1 MNKKAL
7 GKGLGAFIPDEFS
20 ILKDERFAELDLE
33 DIKPNPF
40 QPRTRFDDQTID
52 ELAQSIRETG
62 IVQPVIVV
70 PEDDHYMIIVG
81 ERRWRAAQ
89 RAGLRK
95 IPVLIRN
102 IPKDKQLEVS
112 LIENIHREE
121 LNALEIARAY
131 QRLIDDNGYAQHEL
145 ADKVGKDRSSVTN
158 YLRLL
163 KLPQEIQDRLADGTI
178 SMGHAR
184 AMLALED
191 PAIQLY
197 ACRQVIDRNLSV
209 RNTEALVNRLKQ
221 KAPRAQR
228 SLADPDLYALQEEML
243 KILGTKVLV
252 AGGRNKGVV
261 KIYYF
266 SLDDLNR
273 IYDRIKGASS

>member
-33 DIKPNPF
+33 DVKPNPF
-40 QPRTRFDDQTID
+40 QPRMKFVDQTID

-62 IVQPVIVV
+62 IVQPVIVT
-70 PEDDHYMIIVG
+70 PEADHYKIIVG

-89 RAGLRK
+89 KAGLRK

-102 IPKDKQLEVS
+102 IPKEKQLEVS

-121 LNALEIARAY
+121 LNALEIAHAY
-131 QRLIDDNGYAQHEL
+131 QRLIDDLGYAQHEL
-145 ADKVGKDRSSVTN
+145 ADKVGKDRSSVAN

-163 KLPQEIQDRLADGTI
+163 KLPQEIQDRLGAGEI

-184 AMLALED
+184 ALLALEET
-191 PAIQLY
+191 ATQLY
-197 ACRQVIDRNLSV
+197 ACRQIIDRGLSV
-209 RNTEALVNRLKQ
+209 RNTEALVNRLKK
-221 KAPRAQR
+221 KAPRTQR
-228 SLADPDLYALQEEML
+228 SLTDPDLHALQEEML
-243 KILGTKVLV
+243 KVLGTKVLV
-252 AGGRNKGVV
+252 AGTRARGVV

-266 SLDDLNR
+266 SLEDLNR
-273 IYDRIKGASS
+273 IYDRIKGAHS

>member
-7 GKGLGAFIPDEFS
+7 GRGLGAFISDEFS

-33 DIKPNPF
+33 EVKPNPF
-40 QPRTRFDDQTID
+40 QPRTRFDDKTID

-62 IVQPVIVV
+62 IVQPVIVA
-70 PEDDHYMIIVG
+70 PEDDHYTIIVG

-121 LNALEIARAY
+121 LNALEIAHAY
-131 QRLIDDNGYAQHEL
+131 QRLIDEHGYAQHEL

-184 AMLALED
+184 ALLAIED
-191 PAIQLY
+191 SVTQLY
-197 ACRQVIDRNLSV
+197 ACRQVIDKNLSV
-209 RNTEALVNRLKQ
+209 RNTEVLVNRLKK

-228 SLADPDLYALQEEML
+228 SLTDPDLHALQEEML
-243 KILGTKVLV
+243 KSLGTKVLV
-252 AGGRNKGVV
+252 AGNRNKGVV

-273 IYDRIKGASS
+273 IYDRIKGASA

>member
-7 GKGLGAFIPDEFS
+7 GKGLGAFIPDEFA
-20 ILKDERFAELDLE
+20 ILKDERFAELALE
-33 DIKPNPF
+33 EVRPNPS
-40 QPRTRFDDQTID
+40 QPRMKFDDQTIE

-62 IVQPVIVV
+62 IVQPIIVA

-81 ERRWRAAQ
+81 ERRWRAA
-89 RAGLRK
+89 RKAGLRK
-95 IPVLIRN
+95 VPALIKN
-102 IPKDKQLEVS
+102 IPKEKQLEVS

-121 LNALEIARAY
+121 LNALEIAQAY
-131 QRLIDDNGYAQHEL
+131 QRLIDDHGYAQHEL

-158 YLRLL
+158 YIRLL
-163 KLPQEIQDRLADGTI
+163 KLPQEIQDRLVDGDI

-184 AMLALED
+184 SMLALED
-191 PAIQLY
+191 AATQLY
-197 ACRQVIDRNLSV
+197 CCRQVIDKGLSV
-209 RNTEALVNRLKQ
+209 RNTEALVNRLKK

-228 SLADPDLYALQEEML
+228 SLADPDLHALQEEML

-252 AGGRNKGVV
+252 AGSRNKGVL

-273 IYDRIKGASS
+273 IYDRIKGARA

>member
-33 DIKPNPF
+33 VVKPNPF

-52 ELAQSIRETG
+52 ELAQSIKETG
-62 IVQPVIVV
+62 IVQPIIVA
-70 PEDDHYMIIVG
+70 PEDDHYKIIVG

-89 RAGLRK
+89 RAGLRR

-121 LNALEIARAY
+121 LNALEIAHAY
-131 QRLIDDNGYAQHEL
+131 QRLIDDHGYAQHEL

-163 KLPQEIQDRLADGTI
+163 KLPQEIQDRLGDGTI

-184 AMLALED
+184 AMLAIED
-191 PAIQLY
+191 SVTQLY
-197 ACRQVIDRNLSV
+197 ACRQVIDKNLSV

-228 SLADPDLYALQEEML
+228 SLADPDLHALQEEML
-243 KILGTKVLV
+243 KILGTKVLI
-252 AGGRNKGVV
+252 AGNRNKGVV

-273 IYDRIKGASS
+273 IYDRIKGVSS

>member
-20 ILKDERFAELDLE
+20 ILKDERFAEVDLE
-33 DIKPNPF
+33 DVKPNPF

>member
-1 MNKKAL
+1 MSKKAL
-7 GKGLGAFIPDEFS
+7 GKGLGAFIPDDLS
-20 ILKDERFAELDLE
+20 ILKDERFAELEIE
-33 DIKPNPF
+33 DVKPNPF
-40 QPRTRFDDQTID
+40 QPRVKFDDQTID
-52 ELAQSIRETG
+52 ELAQSIKETG
-62 IVQPVIVV
+62 IVQPIIVA
-70 PEDDHYMIIVG
+70 PEDDHYKIIVG

-102 IPKDKQLEVS
+102 IPKEKQLEVS

-121 LNALEIARAY
+121 LNALEIAQAY
-131 QRLIDDNGYAQHEL
+131 QRLIEEHGYAQHEL

-163 KLPQEIQDRLADGTI
+163 KLPQEIQDKLVDGEI

-191 PAIQLY
+191 AVTQLY
-197 ACRQVIDRNLSV
+197 CCRQVIDRGLSV
-209 RNTEALVNRLKQ
+209 RNTETLVNRLKK

-228 SLADPDLYALQEEML
+228 SLTDPDLHALQEEML

-252 AGGRNKGVV
+252 AGSRNKGVL
-261 KIYYF
+261 KIFYF

-273 IYDRIKGASS
+273 IYDRIKGVSA

>member
-33 DIKPNPF
+33 VVKPNPF

-52 ELAQSIRETG
+52 ELAQSIKETG
-62 IVQPVIVV
+62 IVQPIIVA
-70 PEDDHYMIIVG
+70 PEDDHYKIIVG

-89 RAGLRK
+89 RAGLRR

-121 LNALEIARAY
+121 LNALEIAHAY
-131 QRLIDDNGYAQHEL
+131 QRLIDDHGYAQHEL

-158 YLRLL
+158 YIRLL
-163 KLPQEIQDRLADGTI
+163 KLPQEIQDRLGDGTI

-184 AMLALED
+184 AMLAIED
-191 PAIQLY
+191 SVTQLY
-197 ACRQVIDRNLSV
+197 ACRQVIDKNLSV

-228 SLADPDLYALQEEML
+228 SLADPDLHALQEEML

-252 AGGRNKGVV
+252 AGNRNKGVV

-266 SLDDLNR
+266 SMDDLNR
-273 IYDRIKGASS
+273 IYDRIKGANS

>member
-33 DIKPNPF
+33 DVKPNPF
-40 QPRTRFDDQTID
+40 QPRMKFDDQTID

-62 IVQPVIVV
+62 IVQPVIVT
-70 PEDDHYMIIVG
+70 PETDHYKIIVG

-89 RAGLRK
+89 KAGLRK

-102 IPKDKQLEVS
+102 IPKEKQLEVS

-121 LNALEIARAY
+121 LNALEIAYAY
-131 QRLIDDNGYAQHEL
+131 QKLIDDLGYAQHEL

-163 KLPQEIQDRLADGTI
+163 KLPQEIQDRLGAGDI

-184 AMLALED
+184 ALLALEET
-191 PAIQLY
+191 ATQLY
-197 ACRQVIDRNLSV
+197 ACRQIIDRSLSV
-209 RNTEALVNRLKQ
+209 RNTEALVNRLKK
-221 KAPRAQR
+221 KAPRTQR
-228 SLADPDLYALQEEML
+228 SLADPDLHALQEEML

-252 AGGRNKGVV
+252 AGTRAKGVV

-273 IYDRIKGASS
+273 IYERVKGAHS

>member
-20 ILKDERFAELDLE
+20 ILKDERFAELNLE
-33 DIKPNPF
+33 DVKPNPF
-40 QPRTRFDDQTID
+40 QPRMKFDDQTID
-52 ELAQSIRETG
+52 ELARSIKETG
-62 IVQPVIVV
+62 IVQPVIVT
-70 PEDDHYMIIVG
+70 PEADHYKIIVG

-89 RAGLRK
+89 KAGLRK

-102 IPKDKQLEVS
+102 VPKEKQLEVS

-121 LNALEIARAY
+121 LNALEIAHAY
-131 QRLIDDNGYAQHEL
+131 QRLISDLGYAQHEL

-163 KLPQEIQDRLADGTI
+163 KLPQEIQDRLGAGEI

-184 AMLALED
+184 ALLALED
-191 PAIQLY
+191 TATQLF
-197 ACRQVIDRNLSV
+197 ACRQVIERSLSV
-209 RNTEALVNRLKQ
+209 RNTEALVNRLKK
-221 KAPRAQR
+221 KAPRTQR
-228 SLADPDLYALQEEML
+228 SLADPDLHTLQEEML
-243 KILGTKVLV
+243 KCLGTKVLV
-252 AGGRNKGVV
+252 AGSRTKGVV
-261 KIYYF
+261 KIYYY

-273 IYDRIKGASS
+273 IYDRIKGVHS

>member
-1 MNKKAL
+1 MSKKAL

-33 DIKPNPF
+33 AVKPNPF
-40 QPRTRFDDQTID
+40 QPRSKFDDKTIG

-62 IVQPVIVV
+62 IVQPIIVA
-70 PEDDHYMIIVG
+70 PEEDHYTIIVG

-89 RAGLRK
+89 RVGLRK

-102 IPKDKQLEVS
+102 IPKEKQLEIS
-112 LIENIHREE
+112 LIENIHRED
-121 LNALEIARAY
+121 LNALEVAQAY
-131 QRLIDDNGYAQHEL
+131 QRLIDDHGYAQHEL

-163 KLPQEIQDRLADGTI
+163 KLPQEIQDRLTGGEI

-184 AMLALED
+184 ALLALED
-191 PAIQLY
+191 AATQLF
-197 ACRQVIDRNLSV
+197 ACRQVIDRDLSV
-209 RNTEALVNRLKQ
+209 RNTEALVNRLKK

-228 SLADPDLYALQEEML
+228 SLADPDLMALQEELL

-252 AGGRNKGVV
+252 AGNRNKGVM

-273 IYDRIKGASS
+273 IYDRIKGASA

>member
-1 MNKKAL
+1 MSKKAL
-7 GKGLGAFIPDEFS
+7 GKGLGAFIPDELS
-20 ILKDERFAELDLE
+20 ILKDERFAELDIE
-33 DIKPNPF
+33 DVKPNPF
-40 QPRTRFDDQTID
+40 QPRVKFDDQTID
-52 ELAQSIRETG
+52 ELAQSIKETG
-62 IVQPVIVV
+62 IVQPIIVA
-70 PEDDHYMIIVG
+70 PEDDHYKIIVG

-95 IPVLIRN
+95 VPVLIRN
-102 IPKDKQLEVS
+102 IPKEKQLEVS

-121 LNALEIARAY
+121 LNALEIAQAY
-131 QRLIDDNGYAQHEL
+131 QRLIEEHGYAQHEL

-163 KLPQEIQDRLADGTI
+163 KLPQEIQDKLVDGEI

-184 AMLALED
+184 AMLALEE
-191 PAIQLY
+191 AVTQLY
-197 ACRQVIDRNLSV
+197 CCRQVIDRGLSV
-209 RNTEALVNRLKQ
+209 RNTETLVNRLKK

-228 SLADPDLYALQEEML
+228 SLTDPDLHALQEEML

-252 AGGRNKGVV
+252 AGSRNKGVL
-261 KIYYF
+261 KIFYF

-273 IYDRIKGASS
+273 IYDRIKGVNA

>member
-1 MNKKAL
+1 MNKRAL

-33 DIKPNPF
+33 DVKPNPL
-40 QPRTRFDDQTID
+40 QPRMRFDDQTID
-52 ELAQSIRETG
+52 ELARSIRETG
-62 IVQPVIVV
+62 IVQPVIVT
-70 PEDDHYMIIVG
+70 PEADHYKIIVG

-89 RAGLRK
+89 KAGLRK

-102 IPKDKQLEVS
+102 IPKDKELEVS

-121 LNALEIARAY
+121 LNALEIAHAY
-131 QRLIDDNGYAQHEL
+131 QRLIDDLGYAQHEL
-145 ADKVGKDRSSVTN
+145 ADKVGKDRSSVAN

-163 KLPQEIQDRLADGTI
+163 KLPQEIQDRLAAGDI

-184 AMLALED
+184 ALLALEETS
-191 PAIQLY
+191 AQLS
-197 ACRQVIDRNLSV
+197 ACRQIIDRGLSV
-209 RNTEALVNRLKQ
+209 RMTEALVKRLKK
-221 KAPRAQR
+221 KAPRTQR
-228 SLADPDLYALQEEML
+228 SLADPDLHALQEEML
-243 KILGTKVLV
+243 KALGTKVLV
-252 AGGRNKGVV
+252 AGHRTKGVV

-273 IYDRIKGASS
+273 IFDRIKGAPS

>member
-1 MNKKAL
+1 
-7 GKGLGAFIPDEFS
+7 
-20 ILKDERFAELDLE
+20 
-33 DIKPNPF
+33 
-40 QPRTRFDDQTID
+40 
-52 ELAQSIRETG
+52 
-62 IVQPVIVV
+62 VQPIIVA
-70 PEDDHYMIIVG
+70 PEDDHYRIIVG

-102 IPKDKQLEVS
+102 IPKEKQLEVS

-121 LNALEIARAY
+121 LNAMEIAQAY
-131 QRLIDDNGYAQHEL
+131 QRLIDDHGYAQHEL

-163 KLPQEIQDRLADGTI
+163 KLPQEIQDRLTDGEI

-191 PAIQLY
+191 TATQLF

-209 RNTEALVNRLKQ
+209 RNTEALVKRLKK

-228 SLADPDLYALQEEML
+228 SLADPDLHALQEEML

-252 AGGRNKGVV
+252 AGSRSKGVL

-273 IYDRIKGASS
+273 IYDRIKGASA

>member
-1 MNKKAL
+1 MSKKAL
-7 GKGLGAFIPDEFS
+7 GKGLGAFIPEEFS
-20 ILKDERFAELDLE
+20 ILKDERFAEIEVEDL
-33 DIKPNPF
+33 KPNPF
-40 QPRTRFDDQTID
+40 QPRLKFDDQTID
-52 ELAQSIRETG
+52 ELAQSIKETG

-70 PEDDHYMIIVG
+70 PEEDHYKIIVG

-102 IPKDKQLEVS
+102 IPKDKELEVS

-131 QRLIDDNGYAQHEL
+131 QRLIDDHGYALHDL

-158 YLRLL
+158 YIRLL
-163 KLPQEIQDRLADGTI
+163 KLPAEIQDRLTDGSI

-191 PAIQLY
+191 TATQLY
-197 ACRQVIDRNLSV
+197 CCRQVIDRGLSV
-209 RNTEALVNRLKQ
+209 RNTEALVNRLK
-221 KAPRAQR
+221 KRAPRAQR

-243 KILGTKVLV
+243 KLLGTKVLI
-252 AGGRNKGVV
+252 AGHRNKGVL

-273 IYDRIKGASS
+273 IYDRIKGASA

>member
-1 MNKKAL
+1 MSKKAL

-33 DIKPNPF
+33 EVKPNPF
-40 QPRTRFDDQTID
+40 QPRTRFDDKTID

-62 IVQPVIVV
+62 IVQPVIVA
-70 PEDDHYMIIVG
+70 PEDDHYTIIVG

-121 LNALEIARAY
+121 LNALEIAHAY
-131 QRLIDDNGYAQHEL
+131 QRLIDEHGYAQHEL

-158 YLRLL
+158 YLRLI

-184 AMLALED
+184 AMLAIEE
-191 PAIQLY
+191 PATQLY

-209 RNTEALVNRLKQ
+209 RNAEALVNRLK
-221 KAPRAQR
+221 KRTPGAQR
-228 SLADPDLYALQEEML
+228 SLADPDLHALQEEML

-252 AGGRNKGVV
+252 AGNRNKGVV

-273 IYDRIKGASS
+273 IYGRIKGESA

>member
-7 GKGLGAFIPDEFS
+7 GKGLAAFIPDEFS

-33 DIKPNPF
+33 DVKPNPL
-40 QPRTRFDDQTID
+40 QPRMKFDDKTID
-52 ELAQSIRETG
+52 ELAQSIKETG
-62 IVQPVIVV
+62 IVQPVIVT
-70 PEDDHYMIIVG
+70 PEADHYRIIVG

-89 RAGLRK
+89 KAGLRK
-95 IPVLIRN
+95 IPVLIRH
-102 IPKDKQLEVS
+102 IPKDRELEVS

-121 LNALEIARAY
+121 LNALEIAHAY
-131 QRLIDDNGYAQHEL
+131 QRLIDDLGYTQHEL

-163 KLPQEIQDRLADGTI
+163 KLPQEIQGRLGSGEI

-184 AMLALED
+184 ALLALEETST
-191 PAIQLY
+191 QLY
-197 ACRQVIDRNLSV
+197 ACRQIIDRGLSV
-209 RNTEALVNRLKQ
+209 RMTEALVNRLKK
-221 KAPRAQR
+221 KAPRTQR
-228 SLADPDLYALQEEML
+228 SLADPDLHALQEEML

-252 AGGRNKGVV
+252 AGTRTKGVV

-273 IYDRIKGASS
+273 IYDRVKGVYS

>member
-1 MNKKAL
+1 MSKKAL

-20 ILKDERFAELDLE
+20 ILKDERFAELEVE
-33 DIKPNPF
+33 DVRPNPF
-40 QPRTRFDDQTID
+40 QPRLKFDDHTID

-62 IVQPVIVV
+62 IVQPVIVA
-70 PEDDHYMIIVG
+70 PEDDHYKIIVG

-102 IPKDKQLEVS
+102 IPKEKQLEVS

-121 LNALEIARAY
+121 LNALEIAQAY
-131 QRLIDDNGYAQHEL
+131 QRLIDDHGYAQGEL
-145 ADKVGKDRSSVTN
+145 ADKVGKDRTSVTN
-158 YLRLL
+158 YIRLL
-163 KLPQEIQDRLADGTI
+163 KLPAEIQDRLMDGEI

-184 AMLALED
+184 AMLALEEQS
-191 PAIQLY
+191 AQLY
-197 ACRQVIDRNLSV
+197 ACRQVIDRGLSV
-209 RNTEALVNRLKQ
+209 RNTEALVNRLKK

-228 SLADPDLYALQEEML
+228 SLADPDLHALQEEML
-243 KILGTKVLV
+243 KALGTKVV
-252 AGGRNKGVV
+252 VSGNRNKGVL

>member
-20 ILKDERFAELDLE
+20 ILKDERFAELAVE
-33 DIKPNPF
+33 DVKPNPL
-40 QPRTRFDDQTID
+40 QPRMKFDDQTIE
-52 ELAQSIRETG
+52 ELARSIKETG
-62 IVQPVIVV
+62 IVQPVIVT
-70 PEDDHYMIIVG
+70 PEADHYKIIVG

-89 RAGLRK
+89 KAGLRK

-102 IPKDKQLEVS
+102 IPKERELEVS

-121 LNALEIARAY
+121 LNALEIAHAY
-131 QRLIDDNGYAQHEL
+131 QRLVDEFGYAQHEL

-158 YLRLL
+158 YIRLL
-163 KLPQEIQDRLADGTI
+163 KLPQEIRDRLGAGEI

-184 AMLALED
+184 ALLALED
-191 PAIQLY
+191 TAAQLY
-197 ACRQVIDRNLSV
+197 ACRQIIDRGLSV
-209 RNTEALVNRLKQ
+209 RMTEALVNRLK
-221 KAPRAQR
+221 KRGPRAQR
-228 SLADPDLYALQEEML
+228 SLADPDLRALQEEML

-252 AGGRNKGVV
+252 AGTRTKGVV

-273 IYDRIKGASS
+273 IYDRVKGVHA

>member
-1 MNKKAL
+1 MSKKAL

-33 DIKPNPF
+33 DVKPNPF
-40 QPRTRFDDQTID
+40 QPRMKFVDQTID

-62 IVQPVIVV
+62 IVQPIIVT
-70 PEDDHYMIIVG
+70 PEADHYKIIVG

-89 RAGLRK
+89 KAGLRK

-102 IPKDKQLEVS
+102 IPKEKQLEVS

-121 LNALEIARAY
+121 LNALEIAHAY
-131 QRLIDDNGYAQHEL
+131 QRLIDDLGYAQHEL
-145 ADKVGKDRSSVTN
+145 ADKVGKDRSSVAN

-163 KLPQEIQDRLADGTI
+163 KLPQEIQDRLGAGEI

-184 AMLALED
+184 ALLALEET
-191 PAIQLY
+191 ATQLY
-197 ACRQVIDRNLSV
+197 ACRQIIDRSLSV
-209 RNTEALVNRLKQ
+209 RNTEALVNRLKK
-221 KAPRAQR
+221 KAPRTQR
-228 SLADPDLYALQEEML
+228 SLADPDLHALQEEML

-252 AGGRNKGVV
+252 AGTRARGVV

-266 SLDDLNR
+266 SLEDLNR
-273 IYDRIKGASS
+273 IYDRIKGAHS

>member
-33 DIKPNPF
+33 DVKPNPF
-40 QPRTRFDDQTID
+40 QPRMKFDDQTID

-62 IVQPVIVV
+62 IVQPVIVT
-70 PEDDHYMIIVG
+70 PEADHYKIIVG

-89 RAGLRK
+89 KAGLRK

-102 IPKDKQLEVS
+102 IPKEKQLEVS

-121 LNALEIARAY
+121 LNALEIAHAY
-131 QRLIDDNGYAQHEL
+131 QKLIDDLGYAQHEL
-145 ADKVGKDRSSVTN
+145 ADKVGKDRSSVAN

-163 KLPQEIQDRLADGTI
+163 KLPQEIQDRLGAGDI

-184 AMLALED
+184 AILALEET
-191 PAIQLY
+191 ATQLY
-197 ACRQVIDRNLSV
+197 ACRQIIDRGLSV
-209 RNTEALVNRLKQ
+209 RNTEALVNRLKK
-221 KAPRAQR
+221 KAPRTQR

-252 AGGRNKGVV
+252 AGTRAKGVV

-273 IYDRIKGASS
+273 IYERVKGAHS